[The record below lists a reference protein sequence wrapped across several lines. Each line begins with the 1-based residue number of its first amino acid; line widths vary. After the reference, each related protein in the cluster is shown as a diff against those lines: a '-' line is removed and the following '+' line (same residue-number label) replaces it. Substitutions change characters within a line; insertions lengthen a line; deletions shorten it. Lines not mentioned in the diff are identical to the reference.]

1 MISQDPIEHIFGNIT
16 LYFITVI
23 FEAEACLEFETRKE
37 NFYFYSSAEVKLTLR
52 YLSLHS
58 ADVDPR
64 MICMNPDLYWSI
76 IIHYGSITKAL
87 KVAGGQR
94 LYDIGFGGHDV
105 DFQIQHSSRASLQLS
120 SSLISNHFVSKFTNK
135 DMELRYCCSKP
146 GCFKFED
153 TKRFLVCGGCS
164 KETKRRYCSEDCYE
178 KDWEEHQKYCQQQ
191 KEEDKNQEEEV
202 NNNETKE
209 NQGAG
214 AWKQAQQKKKMRKG
228 KGKKK
233 F

>member
-1 MISQDPIEHIFGNIT
+1 MFDRLFNPEATLNDLNRIVEGPEEIDSSDHSIFPCDHFVNEGSVSVIICRPCFKEGYERARAVASGAFMISQDPIEHIFGNIT

-87 KVAGGQR
+87 KVAGGQM

-146 GCFKFED
+146 CLLYTSPSPRD
-153 TKRFLVCGGCS
+153 
-164 KETKRRYCSEDCYE
+164 
-178 KDWEEHQKYCQQQ
+178 
-191 KEEDKNQEEEV
+191 
-202 NNNETKE
+202 
-209 NQGAG
+209 
-214 AWKQAQQKKKMRKG
+214 
-228 KGKKK
+228 
-233 F
+233 